1 MPSVHVQAGGV
12 KAHFDGVLSGR
23 NIHCAQDIVGAC
35 QFGRLSV
42 DGYVP
47 AVRIIDFGEY
57 GNTVLG
63 IVRFV
68 RQAVRCVTCQAD
80 AGEAVFITFRGTFQ
94 HILEAGIHYGCLC
107 GYDAVRA
114 SISFVGV
121 VHILHLVTTMI
132 AVGVRVEDGERFV
145 FAVLQGR

>member
-1 MPSVHVQAGGV
+1 MIFFLCLYILPFSYQHCHDDTYHQQCQCSVGDAFRHVQAGGV
-12 KAHFDGVLSGR
+12 KAHFYGVLSGR

-63 IVRFV
+63 IVCFV

-80 AGEAVFITFRGTFQ
+80 AGEAVFITFRGA
-94 HILEAGIHYGCLC
+94 L
-107 GYDAVRA
+107 DRK
-114 SISFVGV
+114 SV
-121 VHILHLVTTMI
+121 V
-132 AVGVRVEDGERFV
+132 
-145 FAVLQGR
+145 